1 MQMKAKN
8 MGITYAEVELISGDD
23 VVLHRRGYIQEDQI
37 KSVKVRALVDS
48 GSSMLAI
55 TETVKNQLNL
65 LKIDEKQAE
74 LADGS
79 IVRLEIVG
87 PVEIRFENR
96 ITTVRAMVVP
106 NSNVV
111 LLGAIPMQD
120 MDVLIDPK
128 REQLIVNPESPD
140 IARMLLK

>member
-1 MQMKAKN
+1 MQMKTKN
-8 MGITYAEVELISGDD
+8 MGITYAEIELIRSDD
-23 VVLHRRGYIQEDQI
+23 RALFREGYIQEDQI
-37 KSVKVRALVDS
+37 RTVKVRALVDS

-55 TETVKNQLNL
+55 TEAVKNQLNL
-65 LKIDEKQAE
+65 GKLDEKQAE

>member
-1 MQMKAKN
+1 
-8 MGITYAEVELISGDD
+8 MGITYAEIELIRSDD
-23 VVLHRRGYIQEDQI
+23 RALFREGYIQEDQI

-55 TETVKNQLNL
+55 TEAVKNQLNL
-65 LKIDEKQAE
+65 GKLDEKQAE